1 MPFYEYQCKA
11 CGEHHEAMR
20 KMSDAPLKKCPACG
34 RSQLVRLLSA
44 PVFRLK
50 GAGWYETDFKS
61 DKEGKRNLAGGE
73 EAAAPPAAGEK
84 DAKTEG
90 PVPPP
95 AAPKADGETTAAQA
109 DVGKTA
115 TTDAKAPAD
124 GAKRASADG
133 NGSDSGK
140 ASGAATRR
148 APAPRRTR
156 RKGPKRR

>member
-11 CGEHHEAMR
+11 CGAHHEAMQ
-20 KMSDAPLKKCPACG
+20 KMSDAALKKCPACG

-61 DKEGKRNLAGGE
+61 DKEAKRNLAGGE
-73 EAAAPPAAGEK
+73 EAAAPPAAGDKE
-84 DAKTEG
+84 AKVDG
-90 PVPPP
+90 P
-95 AAPKADGETTAAQA
+95 AAPATPPKADGETTGGTA
-109 DVGKTA
+109 DAGKTA

-133 NGSDSGK
+133 TGNGK
-140 ASGAATRR
+140 ASGTAARR
-148 APAPRRTR
+148 PPGSRRTT